1 MVDLNAIGGGTT
13 LAPENAETQSI
24 EIMRQCQRFDRCS
37 VPICP
42 LDLLQDNSTRLEWEP
57 VCTLSKSKRL
67 RIGQGSELP
76 RQGLTKKEWAA
87 RQCWQSLTEAER
99 QCRIAKLTKF

>member
-1 MVDLNAIGGGTT
+1 MIMN
-13 LAPENAETQSI
+13 NI
-24 EIMRQCQRFDRCS
+24 ESRVTEITRECPRYERCS

-42 LDLLQDNSTRLEWEP
+42 LDLLQDGRTRLAGEP
-57 VCTLSKSKRL
+57 VCTLPKSRRL

-87 RQCWQSLTEAER
+87 RQRWESLTEAER
-99 QCRIAKLTKF
+99 QCRMAKLAPF